1 MSSRVSGSLIFPF
14 SLTLS
19 LTRSPLFSF
28 NSFFSLFLRR
38 LPWRSCLACRSR
50 FALRSFFGS
59 RASFVSRA
67 CRIGVMVQGP
77 QGPTLRLWKLSSPSH
92 WPGWQVRNS
101 VRLGQA
107 EPPKSGGARTKRK
120 RFCKPIPQLLE
131 QDVHGENSDTTQSRG
146 QGIRQACSN
155 RGLGS
160 KYSQMASS
168 AGTPSDLCTQPTS
181 RVWMPSSPR
190 VHTAGLGTPAL
201 RIDTGTHWFQ
211 APSCQSYSSLCQ
223 SHTRKQLCWFL
234 GRCNCWQLVCN
245 VVQPSEWA
253 HHTARL

>member
-1 MSSRVSGSLIFPF
+1 MH
-14 SLTLS
+14 
-19 LTRSPLFSF
+19 
-28 NSFFSLFLRR
+28 
-38 LPWRSCLACRSR
+38 W
-50 FALRSFFGS
+50 
-59 RASFVSRA
+59 
-67 CRIGVMVQGP
+67 P
-77 QGPTLRLWKLSSPSH
+77 QGPTLKLCKLSTPSH
-92 WPGWQVRNS
+92 LPGWQVRNS

-107 EPPKSGGARTKRK
+107 EPPKSGGARTERK
-120 RFCKPIPQLLE
+120 RFCSPIPQLLE

-146 QGIRQACSN
+146 HGIRQACSK

-181 RVWMPSSPR
+181 LVWMPSSPR

-223 SHTRKQLCWFL
+223 SHTRKQLCWLL
-234 GRCNCWQLVCN
+234 GRSDCWQLVCN

-253 HHTARL
+253 HHTARLWLPPGPHSLPMHLPHGPKWQTKTKQKHNYNEVNRATESAALVCTHVQYPDCILFHFLRRS